1 MGHIGWRLTPSTL
14 SRLDRLGLLRDD
26 GDIATAHACVAAQ
39 QEPPFPPYD
48 LPPFDQ
54 NPIACPT
61 DRKSGWIR
69 EFKGPLSVEYRTGFF
84 YMGLRLV
91 RNSWDGLYPPEYAGK
106 TKPLRDWRTKHQRID
121 EGVVLTDV
129 FLGNYYHFLT
139 DFAAKVDLVERS
151 GLPLSIP
158 YVVGEH
164 MSEMRFFARAREL
177 GLLGARPLVIH
188 KRRHWLEA
196 GRLFTVFPDRP
207 EYFTAR
213 RLGARPDPRR
223 RDRLYVS
230 RGLSAPNGRQIRNEA
245 ELTQALDRRGF
256 EIVDPAQWSLKQQIE
271 RFSAASLVVGPHGS
285 GLTNIMFRSGAPL
298 ALVEIIPD
306 NKVWRHHFY
315 EMSQR
320 LNFFYRAI
328 LGCSPTASNETAA
341 FEVDTKLALEAI
353 DQALAWEAEQYGMQA
368 TSQT

>member
-1 MGHIGWRLTPSTL
+1 MAHLGWRLTPSTL

-26 GDIATAHACVAAQ
+26 GDIATARAYPATQ

-54 NPIACPT
+54 NPIVCKT
-61 DRKSGWIR
+61 DRKTGRIR
-69 EFKGPLSVEYRTGFF
+69 EFRGPLSVEYGTGFF
-84 YMGLRLV
+84 YKGLRLV
-91 RNSWDGLYPPEYAGK
+91 RNSWDGLYPPEHAGK
-106 TKPLRDWRTKHQRID
+106 TTPLHSWRTRPQRVD
-121 EGVVLTDV
+121 EGVFLTNV
-129 FLGNYYHFLT
+129 FWANYYHFMT

-158 YVVGEH
+158 YVVSER
-164 MSEMRFFARAREL
+164 MSKMRFFEQAREL

-196 GRLFTVFPDRP
+196 GRLFTVFPDRRDH
-207 EYFTAR
+207 FTAR

-230 RGLSAPNGRQIRNEA
+230 RGLSAQLGRQLRNET
-245 ELTQALDRRGF
+245 ELTQELERRGI
-256 EIVDPAQWSLKQQIE
+256 EIVDPGAWPLKQQIE
-271 RFSAASLVVGPHGS
+271 RFSAASLVVGPHGA

-298 ALVEIIPD
+298 ALIEIIPD
-306 NKVWRHHFY
+306 NKIYRHHFY

-328 LGCSPTASNETAA
+328 LGRSAVASDETAV
-341 FEVDTKLALEAI
+341 FDVDTKLVLAAI
-353 DQALAWEAEQYGMQA
+353 DLALAWEAQRYRTQA
-368 TSQT
+368 TFEI